1 MDNQRFI
8 DQAKGMLPDDLS
20 DETLTYY
27 LTEAGA
33 DADSIPAIIETAK
46 AEYAVELQKI
56 YTRKNKL
63 SYYMWLSFAVV
74 GFISFFVHTAMA

>member
-8 DQAKGMLPDDLS
+8 TQTKGMLPDDLS

-27 LTEAGA
+27 LIEAGA
-33 DADSIPAIIETAK
+33 EPDSIPGIIETAK

-56 YTRKNKL
+56 YSVKIN
-63 SYYMWLSFAVV
+63 
-74 GFISFFVHTAMA
+74 